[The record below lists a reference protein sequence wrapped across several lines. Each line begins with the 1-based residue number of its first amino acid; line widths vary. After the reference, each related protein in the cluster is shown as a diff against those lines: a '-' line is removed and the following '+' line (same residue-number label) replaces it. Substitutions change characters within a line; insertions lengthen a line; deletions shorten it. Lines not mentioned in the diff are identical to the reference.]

1 MASTEATANRDPAVV
16 LEVDADFEGD
26 SAVGDVESQLS
37 AFSQSLTSSVTAYP
51 VEHGRRY
58 HAYKDGDYFMPN
70 DEDEQDRLDLFHN
83 MLGLVLEGDL
93 FLSPIKKERLEKGRV
108 LDVGTGTGIWAV
120 EMGDKYPDAE
130 ILGNDLSPV
139 QPSWVPPNVKFE
151 VDDAESPWTHARPFD
166 LVFCRYLDGAISDWA
181 ALVRNAYSKTSPGG
195 WTEFHAFDTHF
206 RSDDG
211 TLKPEAFMNQF
222 VENLKKGCQVMGK
235 ELVPGPRL
243 EGWFKDAGF
252 QNIAVKTYKVPL
264 GPWAKDERLK
274 KIGMFNLLQAV
285 EGIEAF
291 TMRVFTKCLG
301 WTPEDVQAF
310 DAKVV
315 ADFKSKSTHSYF
327 TFYVVYGQKPESS
340 ESS

>member
-1 MASTEATANRDPAVV
+1 MACDSVNGV
-16 LEVDADFEGD
+16 LKPHSQAA
-26 SAVGDVESQLS
+26 SVESRWKS
-37 AFSQSLTSSVTAYP
+37 AFSQSLSSSVTAYP

-83 MLGLVLEGDL
+83 MLGLVLNGDL
-93 FLSPIKKERLEKGRV
+93 FLSPIEKEQLERGRI
-108 LDVGTGTGIWAV
+108 LDVGTGT
-120 EMGDKYPDAE
+120 YPDAE

-195 WTEFHAFDTHF
+195 WTEFHAFDVHF

-211 TLKPEAFMNQF
+211 TLKPHAYMHQF
-222 VENLKKGCQVMGK
+222 VENLKKGCQAMGK
-235 ELVPGPRL
+235 ELVPGPKL
-243 EGWFKDAGF
+243 EGCFKDAGF
-252 QNIAVKTYKVPL
+252 ENIAVKTYKVPL

-291 TMRVFTKCLG
+291 SIRLFTKCLG
-301 WTPEDVQAF
+301 WTLEEVQVF
-310 DAKVV
+310 NAKVV

-327 TFYVVYGQKPESS
+327 TYYVVYGQKPESS
-340 ESS
+340 